1 MTPFEYVSVLI
12 SIILGLG
19 ITQIVT
25 GLADLIHQWD
35 RVKIYWPHLLWIF
48 LIFFLHI
55 QEWWATYELKDF
67 DSWRLTT
74 FLFVILYPII
84 LFILAKLLFPFGFN
98 ENIIHLKSFYFE
110 NFRRIFGW
118 SIVLVL
124 LAFSTNVFILNYP
137 WVDQVPQLAIV
148 VMLMPIVISNTKNEI
163 THKVLAVI
171 ITLVSVISV
180 IATWSRETSII
191 SQ

>member
-35 RVKIYWPHLLWIF
+35 RVKVYWPHLLWIF

-74 FLFVILYPII
+74 FFFVVFYPTI
-84 LFILAKLLFPFGFN
+84 LFILDKLLFPFGFQ
-98 ENIIHLKSFYFE
+98 EGEIDLKQFYFE

-118 SIVLVL
+118 AIVLIVFAL
-124 LAFSTNVFILNYP
+124 LTNIFILNYP
-137 WVDQVPQLAIV
+137 IIDQLPQFIFLG
-148 VMLMPIVISNTKNEI
+148 LLLYIVICNIKNESVHFWTSI
-163 THKVLAVI
+163 I
-171 ITLVSVISV
+171 ITLVTIGSV

>member
-1 MTPFEYVSVLI
+1 MAPFEYVTVLI

-35 RVKIYWPHLLWIF
+35 RVKVYWPHLLWIF

-55 QEWWATYELKDF
+55 QEWWATYELRDF
-67 DSWRLTT
+67 TSWRLTT
-74 FLFVILYPII
+74 FFFVILYPII
-84 LFILAKLLFPFGFN
+84 LFILAKLLFPFGN
-98 ENIIHLKSFYFE
+98 NDGVIDLKKFYFE

-118 SIVLVL
+118 SIVLIVFALLTNIFVL
-124 LAFSTNVFILNYP
+124 HYPFWEEIPHVVFITVLVILVP
-137 WVDQVPQLAIV
+137 RDIKSEQLHKWVV
-148 VMLMPIVISNTKNEI
+148 IVITAISI
-163 THKVLAVI
+163 L
-171 ITLVSVISV
+171 SV
-180 IATWSRETSII
+180 IATWDSSII